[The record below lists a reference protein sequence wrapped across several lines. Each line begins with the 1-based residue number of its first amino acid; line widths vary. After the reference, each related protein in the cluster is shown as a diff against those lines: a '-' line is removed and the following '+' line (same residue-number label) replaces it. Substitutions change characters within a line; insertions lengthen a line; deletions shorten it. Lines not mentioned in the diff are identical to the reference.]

1 MILLVDIG
9 NTNIYMS
16 IHDGNQCIS
25 TYRTVTDTRKSSDDY
40 GLLINSYVNS
50 FNVEGA
56 IISSVVP
63 SLTNVLFYALKDR
76 FNFVPLV
83 VGQKLK
89 SGMPIRMDNP
99 LEVGSDLICDA
110 LGTIKKY
117 GYPSLVIDLGTAS
130 KIIVVDKNGAF
141 SGGVV
146 IPGLKISSD
155 ALIGNAALLSGI
167 TLIPPSKVIGKNTID
182 AMNSGTI
189 YGHIDSILGLIR
201 RIENELGYECKH
213 ILTGGY
219 AKTIEKYLD
228 ETFIHDDKLIFEG
241 LYYLYDRNR
250 GNQNEK

>member
-1 MILLVDIG
+1 MILLIDIG

-16 IHDGNQCIS
+16 IYNEHQCIS

-40 GLLINSYVNS
+40 GLLINSYVDS
-50 FNVEGA
+50 CFIDGA

-63 SLTNVLFYALKDR
+63 SLTNVLLYALKNR
-76 FNFVPLV
+76 FNIVPLI
-83 VGQKLK
+83 VGSKLK

-110 LGTIKKY
+110 LGAIKMY
-117 GYPSLVIDLGTAS
+117 GYPSLVVDLGTAS
-130 KIIVVDKNGAF
+130 KIIVIDKNGAF

-146 IPGLKISSD
+146 LPGLKISSD
-155 ALIGNAALLSGI
+155 ALIGNAAQLSEI
-167 TLIPPSKVIGKNTID
+167 TLSVPTKVIGKNTMD

-219 AKTIEKYLD
+219 AKIIEKNLD
-228 ETFIHDDKLIFEG
+228 KTFIHDDKLIFEG
-241 LYYLYDRNR
+241 LSYLYEKNR
-250 GNQNEK
+250 GNSK